1 MDIETQQD
9 LAAGLWAPAPAEVVA
24 AGLWTLAPAEVPKKR
39 YGNWKQDELDILYRY
54 RQYNCTRPWK
64 KVAQEVNLLL
74 GGTNFSKSSMENQYK
89 RICLKM
95 LMSGSVSAPR
105 PGGDNGDGGL
115 PMFDSVASGGDN
127 GDGDGDGCLPMFDEF
142 AWPGSP

>member
-1 MDIETQQD
+1 
-9 LAAGLWAPAPAEVVA
+9 
-24 AGLWTLAPAEVPKKR
+24 
-39 YGNWKQDELDILYRY
+39 
-54 RQYNCTRPWK
+54 
-64 KVAQEVNLLL
+64 
-74 GGTNFSKSSMENQYK
+74 MENQYK